1 MHSVESER
9 CFSIIVGNQRT
20 TTHGK
25 APLAKK
31 LSREQGNVFLVMQER
46 QQCRELADGVR
57 QAGYDVTEY
66 QTGREFLID
75 KRNHTG
81 GIVLA
86 EYRLC
91 GMLGD
96 ELANELASERETFP
110 IVLIASALDTPRAVK
125 AGVDFIVKM
134 PTVDE
139 LLEAIRRT
147 LAPEELDEKYLR
159 WGFERLTPSE
169 ESVLDGVVAGKGSR
183 EIGLDL
189 GVSPKTVEAH
199 RARINA
205 KTGARDVG
213 ELIRMWKAW
222 RALQ

>member
-1 MHSVESER
+1 MHSLESER
-9 CFSIIVGNQRT
+9 CFSKIVGNQRT

-25 APLAKK
+25 APVAKK
-31 LSREQGNVFLVMQER
+31 LSREQVNVFLVMQQR

-75 KRNHTG
+75 TRNRTG

-86 EYRLC
+86 EFRLY

-159 WGFERLTPSE
+159 WGFKDSRPVRGAYWTELLPGKVAARSVSNSAFLPRRWRLIVR
-169 ESVLDGVVAGKGSR
+169 ESTRRPGHATSG
-183 EIGLDL
+183 
-189 GVSPKTVEAH
+189 
-199 RARINA
+199 N
-205 KTGARDVG
+205 
-213 ELIRMWKAW
+213 
-222 RALQ
+222 